1 MVPIADEVPT
11 SHCGSLFTETYL
23 RVHLGE
29 SARHIRVSSL
39 WKPSLNCSLHPE
51 RGDQRMRQAFQ
62 EQLEDVNHRLV
73 EMSRQAGE
81 QIRAATTAL
90 LDADIQLA
98 DRTVAAD
105 VELNRAQ
112 LDIEERI
119 LELMARQAPVAGD
132 LRTVLAAQ
140 RSGLD
145 IERMGDLAVHVAKI
159 ARMRYPEV
167 AVPEEFRTTFK
178 DMGHTAEAM
187 AAKAGAVL
195 RLRDLDAAAEL
206 ASDDNEMDRLHRTL
220 FVVMFDDDWD
230 RGVGVAVDVALLGR
244 YYERFADHAV
254 NVAANVRYLVTGEVE
269 WISGGPAR

>member
-1 MVPIADEVPT
+1 
-11 SHCGSLFTETYL
+11 
-23 RVHLGE
+23 
-29 SARHIRVSSL
+29 
-39 WKPSLNCSLHPE
+39 
-51 RGDQRMRQAFQ
+51 MRQAFQ

-73 EMSRQAGE
+73 EMTRRAGD
-81 QIRAATTAL
+81 QIRTATTAL
-90 LDADIQLA
+90 LDADIQVA
-98 DRTVAAD
+98 DQTVAAD

-112 LDIEERI
+112 LEIEERI

-132 LRTVLAAQ
+132 LRTILAAQ

-145 IERMGDLAVHVAKI
+145 LERMGDLAVHVAKI

-178 DMGHTAEAM
+178 DMGYTAEAM
-187 AAKAGAVL
+187 ATKAGAVL

-206 ASDDNEMDRLHRTL
+206 ANDDDEMNRLHRSL
-220 FVVMFDDDWD
+220 FVVMFDEDWH
-230 RGVGVAVDVALLGR
+230 RGVSVAVDVALLGR

-269 WISGGPAR
+269 WMAPGPAR

>member
-1 MVPIADEVPT
+1 
-11 SHCGSLFTETYL
+11 
-23 RVHLGE
+23 
-29 SARHIRVSSL
+29 
-39 WKPSLNCSLHPE
+39 
-51 RGDQRMRQAFQ
+51 MRQAFH
-62 EQLEDVNHRLV
+62 EQLEDINRRLV
-73 EMSRQAGE
+73 EMTRQAGD
-81 QIRAATTAL
+81 QIRTATTAL

-98 DRTVAAD
+98 DRTIAAD
-105 VELNRAQ
+105 AELNRSQ

-140 RSGLD
+140 RSGSDL
-145 IERMGDLAVHVAKI
+145 ERMGDLAVHVAKI

-178 DMGHTAEAM
+178 DMGHAAEAM
-187 AAKAGAVL
+187 VAKAGAVL